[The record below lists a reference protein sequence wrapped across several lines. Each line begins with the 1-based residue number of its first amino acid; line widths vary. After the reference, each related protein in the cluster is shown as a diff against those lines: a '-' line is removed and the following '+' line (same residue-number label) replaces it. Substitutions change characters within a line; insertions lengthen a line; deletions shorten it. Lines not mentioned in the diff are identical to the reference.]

1 MLITTEL
8 TEVVFLKHLKII
20 IISMVIVIF
29 TLLLV
34 SCGKDST
41 DELDVSGVVST
52 SEKTETST
60 QPDTETETVAETDVV
75 TEPPKTTAPAKATK
89 PEKTTVKKTT
99 TTKKQTVT
107 EAPDN
112 SADGCIDDGLV
123 Y

>member
-8 TEVVFLKHLKII
+8 TEVILLKHLKII
-20 IISMVIVIF
+20 IISILIVMF

-41 DELDVSGVVST
+41 DEPDVSVVST
-52 SEKTETST
+52 SEETETT
-60 QPDTETETVAETDVV
+60 TLPETVTETETV
-75 TEPPKTTAPAKATK
+75 TEPPETAAPTKAKRT
-89 PEKTTVKKTT
+89 EKTTVKKTT

>member
-8 TEVVFLKHLKII
+8 TEVILLKNLKII
-20 IISMVIVIF
+20 IISIVIVMF

-41 DELDVSGVVST
+41 DEPDVSGVVST
-52 SEKTETST
+52 SEETETTTLSE
-60 QPDTETETVAETDVV
+60 TETETVTETV
-75 TEPPKTTAPAKATK
+75 TEPPKTTAPTKAKK